1 MKELLTL
8 IRLHQNEL
16 DELRRQLVSLEEQR
30 EKLIQ
35 LATRIHEE
43 LLHEREAAMSQPQ
56 MGAYLVDYEKRVKE
70 RQTEIAKETVRL
82 DQQIDQLSAA
92 ISESFSELKK
102 YEIVRDQRMEA
113 ERLKRAK
120 QDQAALDEA
129 GANQF
134 GRQKNKN
141 EGS

>member
-35 LATRIHEE
+35 LATRIHHE
-43 LLHEREAAMSQPQ
+43 LLHEREAAMNQPQ

-82 DQQIDQLSAA
+82 DQQIEQLSAA

-102 YEIVRDQRMEA
+102 YEIVRDQRVEA
-113 ERLKRAK
+113 EKQKQAKRE
-120 QDQAALDEA
+120 QAALDEA